1 MGVNAK
7 PTYVLDLVSCEGGRN
22 GEGSNDLVFLSLQ
35 VDWVDLDFENVVLGL
50 FCQGVIVSS

>member
-35 VDWVDLDFENVVLGL
+35 VDWVGLDFENVVLGL
-50 FCQGVIVSS
+50 FC